1 MRYYFDHNAATP
13 IDPRVLSVFIETT
26 GEVYGNASSI
36 HHFGQVSRQR
46 LEGARRSVAKLIGAA
61 PREIVF
67 TGGGTEADNLGI
79 FGAVRASKKAR
90 KHVITTAIEHPAV
103 LGACSQ
109 LAREGVAVTFL
120 PVGKSGAVDPVDV
133 RAAIYSDTV
142 LVSVMHANNET
153 GVVQP
158 LREIAAITRDAGV
171 LLHSDGVQTA
181 GRLPVDMQ
189 TLGVDLYSISA
200 HKMNAPKGAG
210 ALFVREKTRFHAT
223 QFGGH
228 QERERRAGTENVPAA
243 AAFGCAA
250 EIAHESKTGTE
261 LRDRFEQA
269 VLARV
274 PGAAVNGGKSERLP
288 NTSNIR
294 FPGISGEAM
303 VIALDVAGFAVSS
316 GAACASGS
324 IEPSHVLLAM
334 GLRESDARAS
344 IRFSLGLG
352 NTAEQIDLLLNA
364 MEDAVTR
371 LAPRSA
377 RQALQHV

>member
-1 MRYYFDHNAATP
+1 MRYYFDHNATTP
-13 IDPRVLSVFIETT
+13 IDPRVLTTFIETT
-26 GEVYGNASSI
+26 SEVYGNASSI
-36 HHFGQVSRQR
+36 HHFGQVAKQR
-46 LEGARRSVAKLIGAA
+46 LEGARRSVAKLIGAT
-61 PREIVF
+61 PREVVF
-67 TGGGTEADNLGI
+67 TSGGTESDNLAI
-79 FGAVRASKKAR
+79 FGAVRASKKSR
-90 KHVITTAIEHPAV
+90 KHVITTEIEHPAV

-120 PVGKSGAVDPVDV
+120 PVGKSGAVDPDDV

-153 GVVQP
+153 GVLQP
-158 LREIAAITRDAGV
+158 LREIAAVTRNAGV
-171 LLHSDGVQTA
+171 LLHSDGVQAA

-210 ALFVREKTRFHAT
+210 ALFVREKTRFHAI

-228 QERERRAGTENVPAA
+228 HERERRAGTENVPAA
-243 AAFGCAA
+243 VAFGCAA
-250 EIAHESKTGTE
+250 EIAHGRQIGSE

-269 VLARV
+269 VLTRV
-274 PGAAVNGGKSERLP
+274 PGATLNGAKSDRLP

-294 FPGISGEAM
+294 FSGLSGEAM
-303 VIALDVAGFAVSS
+303 VIALDLAGFAVSS

-334 GLRESDARAS
+334 GVARERRAR
-344 IRFSLGLG
+344 FHPVFHGLG
-352 NTAEQIDLLLNA
+352 KHGGAG
-364 MEDAVTR
+364 
-371 LAPRSA
+371 RSSSE
-377 RQALQHV
+377 RD